1 MGIVVRQEEVKDYRR
16 VEEIARAAFL
26 TPWRIENGKIG
37 CPYEHWMVN
46 ELRKRDGVLELSLVA
61 EMDGVVVG
69 HVICNNATVTT
80 SDYTIPVLNI
90 GPVSVMP
97 EYQRQGVGKHL
108 MIELIRKA
116 KQLGYGAFLFFGRP
130 EYYPKFGFVEA
141 SEFGITDM
149 NGENYPP
156 FMGMELIQGYLET
169 ARGGKFYEGDI
180 FEDEL
185 NREKVKKFDEKFMSY
200 IEKELNVCNI
210 HEEV

>member
-1 MGIVVRQEEVKDYRR
+1 MKIVVRNEQEKDYRR
-16 VEEIARAAFL
+16 VEEIARAAFF
-26 TPWRIENGKIG
+26 TPWRIENGQIG

-46 ELRKRDGVLELSLVA
+46 ELRKRGGVLELSLVA

-80 SDYTIPVLNI
+80 SDDIISVLNI

-97 EYQRQGVGKHL
+97 EYQRQGVGKAL
-108 MIELIRKA
+108 MTELIHKA
-116 KQLGYGAFLFFGRP
+116 KRLGYGAFLFFGRP

-149 NGENYPP
+149 NGENCPP

-185 NREKVKKFDEKFMSY
+185 NREKVKKFDEEFIRY
-200 IEKELNVCNI
+200 VE
-210 HEEV
+210 